1 MDEIINILILELR
14 RGTLMLS
21 VLSQLRE
28 RQYGYSLKERLAEQ
42 GIEIDQGSL
51 YPLLRRLEKQGLL
64 DSEWDL
70 GEARPRRYYTLSAQG
85 QAVLTA
91 MIAEWRQLVE
101 AMERVLPADNR

>member
-1 MDEIINILILELR
+1 MDEIINNLILELR

-42 GIEIDQGSL
+42 GMDIDQGTL

-64 DSEWDL
+64 SSEWDVS
-70 GEARPRRYYTLSAQG
+70 ETRPRRYYVLSASG
-85 QAVLTA
+85 QEVLAA
-91 MIAEWRQLVE
+91 MITEWQQLVKV
-101 AMERVLPADNR
+101 MEHLLPQA